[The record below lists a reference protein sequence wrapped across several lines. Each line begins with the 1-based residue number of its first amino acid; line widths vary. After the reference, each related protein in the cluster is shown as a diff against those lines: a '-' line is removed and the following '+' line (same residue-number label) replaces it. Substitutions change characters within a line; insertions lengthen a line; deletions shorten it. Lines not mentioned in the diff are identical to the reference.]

1 MEEDLPSEKVQKE
14 VSSEKKA
21 EGGSRKKSIG
31 MKRAKDKQE
40 QESSKRQR
48 VEDDKEEEEL
58 KKCFELAKEEE
69 IAINVIPLAT
79 KVPVVGFQIHTRGKP
94 GYYEIFRADGSS
106 KLYHVFSQL
115 LSDFDREDL
124 VNLWKLV
131 KAKHGDNRPEE
142 DFERVLW
149 GDLRV
154 MFEPDVESEV
164 WRSLQGYKVTVWKL
178 YDSCGVHF
186 VRFKHLHVFML
197 VEKRYPL
204 TPITITNMLNKKLQA
219 DQWNEMVY
227 QLLKLMIQKMNIKFR
242 GGLLGLK
249 GFLKL
254 LLLSTAGTKVNT
266 DCLPTTTIFEELAR
280 MGHPLLLNHLHL
292 NHRRNSLRGSKKKN
306 TEVPYPSDSI
316 ADVPNKEHVPTHS
329 NDPLLSGED
338 RMKLTELMNMC
349 TKLSKRVLDLEH
361 TKTALAQEI
370 TNLKL
375 SVKKLEKKPRF
386 TTHNF
391 KRLYKV
397 GVTRRVE
404 SLDNESL
411 GAQEDASKQG
421 RSRIEAIDKDA
432 KIVVK
437 TEEPVINAAITTKSI
452 PVSTDEIDL
461 AQESTLA
468 QALAAMK
475 SGKPKEKDVVKESSE
490 NVSTATTMVS
500 TATTTIVATPAIT
513 TPPQQR
519 AKGIAFREPVEST
532 ITTTVPSQ
540 KSKDKGKAIMIEP
553 KNPLK
558 KKDQIE
564 LDEELV
570 REIEAEEQAESERI
584 QKEIA
589 AQEEASRAAIYE
601 EWDNE
606 QAMIEADYELA
617 ANL

>member
-1 MEEDLPSEKVQKE
+1 MMEAYYELAANLQENEREAMSIEEKSRRLGEFIRERKKFFSAQRAEAIRNKPPTKTQRRNQMIQYLKNMAGYSHAQLKDKSFDEVQKLFEKHMKWINSFVPMEEDLPSEKVQKE
-14 VSSEKKA
+14 ESSEKKA
-21 EGGSRKKSIG
+21 EGSSRKKSIG
-31 MKRAKDKQE
+31 RKRAKDKQE

-69 IAINVIPLAT
+69 IAINAIPLAT

-115 LSDFDREDL
+115 LSEFDREDL

-254 LLLSTAGTKVNT
+254 LLLSTAGTKVNAAG
-266 DCLPTTTIFEELAR
+266 LQLLEEL
-280 MGHPLLLNHLHL
+280 
-292 NHRRNSLRGSKKKN
+292 
-306 TEVPYPSDSI
+306 
-316 ADVPNKEHVPTHS
+316 
-329 NDPLLSGED
+329 LLSEG
-338 RMKLTELMNMC
+338 
-349 TKLSKRVLDLEH
+349 
-361 TKTALAQEI
+361 
-370 TNLKL
+370 
-375 SVKKLEKKPRF
+375 
-386 TTHNF
+386 
-391 KRLYKV
+391 
-397 GVTRRVE
+397 
-404 SLDNESL
+404 
-411 GAQEDASKQG
+411 
-421 RSRIEAIDKDA
+421 
-432 KIVVK
+432 
-437 TEEPVINAAITTKSI
+437 
-452 PVSTDEIDL
+452 
-461 AQESTLA
+461 
-468 QALAAMK
+468 
-475 SGKPKEKDVVKESSE
+475 
-490 NVSTATTMVS
+490 
-500 TATTTIVATPAIT
+500 
-513 TPPQQR
+513 
-519 AKGIAFREPVEST
+519 
-532 ITTTVPSQ
+532 
-540 KSKDKGKAIMIEP
+540 
-553 KNPLK
+553 
-558 KKDQIE
+558 
-564 LDEELV
+564 
-570 REIEAEEQAESERI
+570 
-584 QKEIA
+584 
-589 AQEEASRAAIYE
+589 
-601 EWDNE
+601 
-606 QAMIEADYELA
+606 
-617 ANL
+617 